1 VAGKTTI
8 LEWRSNLSGALSGL
22 ERLDARVTQGF
33 AEKRSALGWYLSAFQ
48 AEERTPADGAD
59 FFDTLWEARGPKRP
73 VTQAAGSKWCSAV
86 SGWLLSACGRRTD
99 PA

>member
-22 ERLDARVTQGF
+22 GRLDARVTQGF

-59 FFDTLWEARGPKRP
+59 FFDTLFPARNPINAPAFFSRHLILRGCRR
-73 VTQAAGSKWCSAV
+73 AAS
-86 SGWLLSACGRRTD
+86 
-99 PA
+99 